1 MRNQKVNAQIYT
13 KAHAKNKISTWM
25 FEIQTMRKNHAH
37 GGMYCALIWK
47 N

>member
-25 FEIQTMRKNHAH
+25 FEIQTLRKITRTEECSAH
-37 GGMYCALIWK
+37 
-47 N
+47 